1 MLAEIITIG
10 DEILIG
16 QIVDT
21 NSAWMAQK
29 LNEEG
34 IRIKQI
40 SSVSDSREHIL
51 TALAEAA
58 VRADIIFITG
68 GLGPTKDDITK
79 QTLAEYFNVKL
90 VLNDEALTNV
100 LTIFERYNRPLLEVN
115 RKQAEVPANCEIIL
129 NNNGTAPGMWFNV
142 KGKIYVSMPGVPF
155 EMKYMMEETVIP
167 KLKQVLKLPVIIH
180 KTILTVGE
188 GESFLAE
195 KIADI
200 EDALPSYIKL
210 AYLPKMG
217 QVRLRLSAYGDDEKL
232 LQDKLSEFADRIVK
246 RVTDNVVAQE
256 DIPLEK
262 VVLNYMVD
270 KGLTLSVAESCT
282 GGYLSHQLT
291 QHEGSST
298 VFLGGAV
305 TYSNDLKES
314 VLGVENETLY
324 QFGAVSQQTV
334 QQMAEGAL
342 RQFKSDYAV
351 AVTGIAGPGGGTNDK
366 PVGTVWIAVAN
377 ARKTVSKKFTF
388 GNKRAQNIER
398 STVAAFYM
406 LITLLKEFSSN
417 ADNC

>member
-34 IRIKQI
+34 IRVKQI
-40 SSVSDSREHIL
+40 SSVSDDRQHIL
-51 TALAEAA
+51 TALTEATT
-58 VRADIIFITG
+58 RADIIFITG

-90 VLNDEALTNV
+90 VINDEALNNV
-100 LTIFERYNRPLLEVN
+100 LNIFKRYNRPLLEVN
-115 RKQAEVPANCEIIL
+115 RKQAEVPENCEIIL

-142 KGKIYVSMPGVPF
+142 DGKIYVSMPGVPF

-167 KLKQVLKLPVIIH
+167 KLKTALKLPVIIH

-200 EDALPSYIKL
+200 ENELPANIKL

-217 QVRLRLSAYGDDEKL
+217 QVRLRLSAYSDGESSL
-232 LQDKLSEFADRIVK
+232 SDKLVEFASRIVE
-246 RVTDNVVAQE
+246 RVGNNVVAEE

-262 VVLNYMVD
+262 VILNHMAD

-282 GGYLSHQLT
+282 GGYVSHLIT
-291 QHEGSST
+291 QHEGSSQ
-298 VFLGGAV
+298 VFLGGAI
-305 TYSNDLKES
+305 TYSNDLKEE
-314 VLGVENETLY
+314 VLGVKNETIY
-324 QFGAVSQQTV
+324 QFGAVSQETATEMV
-334 QQMAEGAL
+334 EGAL
-342 RQFKSDYAV
+342 RQFKSDYAL
-351 AVTGIAGPGGGTNDK
+351 AITGIAGPGGGTLEK

-377 ARKTVSKKFTF
+377 ANKTVVKKFTF
-388 GNKRAQNIER
+388 GNKRLQNIER
-398 STVAAFYM
+398 SAVAAFFM
-406 LITLLKEFSSN
+406 LITLLK
-417 ADNC
+417 